1 LNKIKWIRPFFWDRQ
16 RSLIVASIFWKWI
29 VGKGRKYG
37 REMGPDYLEVHYEDL
52 VNKPQQTLAQ
62 LSGFIEQDLDH
73 DRIRGEALGSVQ
85 SPNSSFRSDSAQK
98 DLSPVGRW
106 RKLVPPAELAQLESV
121 LGDLLEKVG
130 YKCESSPKKTTP
142 TLAVRLMSVLYP
154 AFWDLKLWLK
164 SSTPLA
170 RIADIQRMGVR
181 EE

>member
-1 LNKIKWIRPFFWDRQ
+1 MAAQDECFFGLARQGRPA
-16 RSLIVASIFWKWI
+16 VASRIKMMLDGEI
-29 VGKGRKYG
+29 ADYRLKPAAGLEPGRA
-37 REMGPDYLEVHYEDL
+37 P
-52 VNKPQQTLAQ
+52 
-62 LSGFIEQDLDH
+62 
-73 DRIRGEALGSVQ
+73 GEALGSVQ

-106 RKLVPPAELAQLESV
+106 RKLVSPTELAQLESV
-121 LGDLLEKVG
+121 LGDLLEQVG
-130 YKCESSPKKTTP
+130 YQCESRSTQRTP

-181 EE
+181 ERLGEGQ